1 MSDVENNPRG
11 RLIIVSN
18 RLPIRVLPQADGS
31 WRAKSGT
38 GGLVTALAPILRDR
52 GGVWIGWPGI
62 AEEDAP
68 EDLREGLKRTSTELG
83 YRIDPVLLT
92 RQEEREFYAGFSNE
106 IIWPIFHDLQT
117 LCNFDPR
124 YWDAYQNVNRKF
136 AEAIAEEWG
145 TGDYVWIHDYHLMTV
160 ARELRRLEIP
170 GKIGFF
176 LHIPFPPLDIFLK
189 IPWRLE
195 LLQALLDYDLVGF
208 QTERD
213 RRNYVQCVRALV
225 PGVLYKGRGRVVAA
239 RLGGR
244 EIRTGSFPISI
255 DAAGFAEAA
264 DTREVAE
271 AAWYIHENLPK
282 RKIILGID
290 RLDYTKGIPY
300 RLDAY
305 RDALIRYPELHGKIS
320 LVQVVVPSRT
330 GVPEYQELQSEIEQ
344 LVGAINGQFTRSGWV
359 PIHYIFRTLDRT
371 ELLGYYRAC
380 EIALITPLKD
390 GMNLIA
396 KEYCASQT
404 HNDGV
409 LILSE
414 FAGAASQLQTGAI
427 LVNPYH
433 IRQVAN
439 AIYTAFKMEEYERKS
454 RMRRLRQAVR
464 RQDVF
469 WWVDS
474 VLKAAISK
482 DLEDFPVLE
491 EYMPRVRAASFLKE

>member
-1 MSDVENNPRG
+1 MNGSKESRE

-18 RLPIRVLPQADGS
+18 RLPLQVNWERDGS
-31 WRAKSGT
+31 WHAKSGT

-62 AEEDAP
+62 VEEDAP
-68 EDLREGLKRTSTELG
+68 PDLLEGLEETSRELG

-92 RQEEREFYAGFSNE
+92 REEKKDFYEGFSNE

-117 LCNFDPR
+117 LCNFNPR
-124 YWDAYQNVNRKF
+124 YWDVYRTVNRKF
-136 AEAIAEEWG
+136 AEAIAQEW
-145 TGDYVWIHDYHLMTV
+145 TPGDYVWIHDYHLMNV
-160 ARELRRLEIP
+160 AQELRDLEVP
-170 GKIGFF
+170 GRIGFF

-189 IPWRLE
+189 VPWRLE
-195 LLQALLDYDLVGF
+195 LLRALLEYDLVGF

-213 RRNYVQCVRALV
+213 RRNFVQCVRALI

-239 RLGGR
+239 RLPGR

-255 DAAGFAEAA
+255 DVKGFASLA

-271 AAWYIHENLPK
+271 AAWYIHENLPE
-282 RKIILGID
+282 RKIILGVD

-305 RDALIRYPELHGKIS
+305 RDALIRYPELQGKVS

-330 GVPEYQELQSEIEQ
+330 GVPEYQVLQSEIEQ

-359 PIHYIFRTLDRT
+359 PVHYIFRTLDRT
-371 ELLGYYRAC
+371 ELVAYYRAC

-404 HNDGV
+404 QNNGV

-414 FAGAASQLQTGAI
+414 FAGAAPQMSSGAL

-433 IRQVAN
+433 IQNVAN
-439 AIYTAFKMEEYERKS
+439 AIHRAVKMNDDERKS
-454 RMRRLRQAVR
+454 RMRRLRQSVR

-474 VLKAAISK
+474 FLKAAISK
-482 DLEDFPVLE
+482 DLHDFPVLDDYLPHARNADFAE
-491 EYMPRVRAASFLKE
+491 E

>member
-1 MSDVENNPRG
+1 MTETEHSRE

-18 RLPIRVLPQADGS
+18 RLPLRVTRESDGS
-31 WRAKSGT
+31 WHAKSGT

-62 AEEDAP
+62 TEEEAP
-68 EDLREGLKRTSTELG
+68 ADLTEGLQTTSGELG
-83 YRIDPVLLT
+83 YRIHPVLLT
-92 RQEEREFYAGFSNE
+92 RDEKRDFYEGFSNE

-117 LCNFDPR
+117 LCNFNPR
-124 YWDAYQNVNRKF
+124 YWEAYQAVNRKF
-136 AEAIAEEWG
+136 AEAIAQEW
-145 TGDYVWIHDYHLMTV
+145 TPGDYVWIHDYHLMTV
-160 ARELRRLEIP
+160 ALELRRL
-170 GKIGFF
+170 GVAGRLGFF

-189 IPWRLE
+189 VPWRLE
-195 LLQALLDYDLVGF
+195 ILRALLEFDLVGF

-239 RLGGR
+239 RLAGR

-255 DAAGFAEAA
+255 DAGGFAELA

-271 AAWYIHENLPK
+271 AAWYIHENLPE
-282 RKIILGID
+282 RKIILGVD

-305 RDALIRYPELHGKIS
+305 RDALIRYPDLRGKVS
-320 LVQVVVPSRT
+320 LMQVVVPSRT
-330 GVPEYQELQSEIEQ
+330 GVPEYQDLQSEIEQ

-414 FAGAASQLQTGAI
+414 FAGAAPQLQNGAL

-433 IRQVAN
+433 IRDVAD
-439 AIYTAFKMEEYERKS
+439 AIHTAFEMEEPERKS

-474 VLKAAISK
+474 FLKAAISK
-482 DLEDFPVLE
+482 DLHDFPVLE
-491 EYMPRVRAASFLKE
+491 DYTHRLHNSDFGEE

>member
-1 MSDVENNPRG
+1 MTKTEDARE

-18 RLPIRVLPQADGS
+18 RLPIRVTREPDGS
-31 WRAKSGT
+31 WNAVSGT

-52 GGVWIGWPGI
+52 GGVWIGWPGTVS
-62 AEEDAP
+62 EEAP
-68 EDLREGLKRTSTELG
+68 EDLQEGLRKTSKELG
-83 YRIDPVLLT
+83 YRIDPVLLS
-92 RQEEREFYAGFSNE
+92 RQEKRDFYEGFSNE
-106 IIWPIFHDLQT
+106 IVWPIFHDLQT
-117 LCNFDPR
+117 LCNFNPR
-124 YWDAYQNVNRKF
+124 YWDSYQAVNRKF
-136 AEAIAEEWG
+136 ADAIAQEW
-145 TGDYVWIHDYHLMTV
+145 TAGDYVWVHDYHLMTV
-160 ARELRRLEIP
+160 ARELRRLNVP
-170 GKIGFF
+170 GRFGFF

-195 LLQALLDYDLVGF
+195 LLRALLEYDLVGF

-213 RRNYVQCVRALV
+213 RRNFVQCVRALI

-239 RLGGR
+239 RYAGR

-255 DAAGFAEAA
+255 DADGFASLS

-271 AAWYIHENLPK
+271 AAWYIHENLPE
-282 RKIILGID
+282 RKIILGVD

-305 RDALIRYPELHGKIS
+305 RDALSRYPDLQGKVS

-330 GVPEYQELQSEIEQ
+330 GVAEYRDLQSEIEQ

-359 PIHYIFRTLDRT
+359 PIHYIFRTLNKI

-396 KEYCASQT
+396 KEYCASKT

-414 FAGAASQLQTGAI
+414 FAGATPQLQSGAL

-433 IRQVAN
+433 IQDVAD
-439 AIYTAFKMEEYERKS
+439 AIYTAFNMERSERKA
-454 RMRRLRQAVR
+454 RMRRLRQAIR

-474 VLKAAISK
+474 FLRAAISK
-482 DLEDFPVLE
+482 DLHDFPVLD
-491 EYMPRVRAASFLKE
+491 EYIPSPRHGE